1 MRATTWPVSWRGRAA
16 KLPARAPHLRA
27 GSGLPSARHGIKR
40 AVCEGWGEPDALQ
53 KQGVTCG
60 LSSSCGVRLGV
71 GHAES
76 ESRKQKAESR
86 KQKKAKSRK
95 RKAESE
101 KQKAESRKQKAS
113 RKTLHFAVRNFSAP
127 TSTVSMGKKAANTR
141 SKKRSKKQQ
150 QSAFFDTDDDSD
162 CALPRS
168 AYELQCRE
176 KIASNQGTLDLLGAR
191 LDMSEE
197 PRNTDGAPKQ
207 PKKRCEPKPLH
218 AHAAVPL

>member
-1 MRATTWPVSWRGRAA
+1 
-16 KLPARAPHLRA
+16 
-27 GSGLPSARHGIKR
+27 
-40 AVCEGWGEPDALQ
+40 
-53 KQGVTCG
+53 
-60 LSSSCGVRLGV
+60 
-71 GHAES
+71 
-76 ESRKQKAESR
+76 
-86 KQKKAKSRK
+86 
-95 RKAESE
+95 
-101 KQKAESRKQKAS
+101 
-113 RKTLHFAVRNFSAP
+113 
-127 TSTVSMGKKAANTR
+127 MGKKAANTR

-176 KIASNQGTLDLLGAR
+176 KIANNQGTLDLLGAR